1 MPYRINASD
10 CTGCGSC
17 EFDCPN
23 AAITMKGDVYAI
35 NPKKCTECRGHHAKP
50 KCVSLCPADAISL
63 IA

>member
-1 MPYRINASD
+1 MAYRINASD

-35 NPKKCTECRGHHAKP
+35 NAGRCTECEGHFATP
-50 KCVSLCPADAISL
+50 QCVAACPNDAVVR
-63 IA
+63 A